1 MTASP
6 RRVRG
11 LLVLCIPLVFV
22 LGGCTVGPN
31 YARPSIQVPAA
42 YRGSPTPVS
51 PQSASSVSIAAVSAL
66 DVFGDEALQRLL
78 THGLTDNFDVRI
90 AAARVT
96 EAEAS
101 LRVTRADQYPSVDG
115 EVEALGQRTGV
126 VAQGARR
133 TFTGMGFGAA
143 AAWQLD
149 FWGRYRRATEAA
161 RAELAA
167 TEWGRRAVIATLVS
181 DLANAYFTLRA
192 LDDELEV
199 SRRTLDSRRESL
211 RLTEIREQGGVTS
224 LVDVRQ
230 AQQLVYDANSE
241 IVTLEREL
249 EQQENLISVL
259 IGSNPQP
266 IERAAETLTPPT
278 ADVPAG
284 LPSSLLEQRPDI
296 QEAEQQLIAANA
308 QIGVARAAYF
318 PSIALTGSAGVQSAA
333 LSALLSG
340 ASGVWTAT
348 AALTQPIFTAGR
360 TRAQVGIAEAQHEE
374 RLLGYQQVIQRA
386 FREVSDSL
394 VDYRRRREF
403 REQQTLLLDAA
414 RDTRRLV
421 DIRYQGGAASYLE
434 VLDADTRLFSAELT
448 VADAQLRER
457 SAFIE
462 IYRALGGG
470 WR

>member
-11 LLVLCIPLVFV
+11 LLVLCIPLVSL

-31 YARPSIQVPAA
+31 YARPPIQVPTA
-42 YRGSPTPVS
+42 YRGSTTPAS
-51 PQSASSVSIAAVSAL
+51 PQSSSIAEVSSL

-78 THGLTDNFDVRI
+78 KQGLADNFDVRI

-101 LRVTRADQYPSVDG
+101 LGVTRADQFPSVDG
-115 EVEALGQRTGV
+115 EVEGFGQRTA
-126 VAQGARR
+126 VAAPGARR
-133 TFTGMGFGAA
+133 TFAGMGFGAA

-230 AQQLVYDANSE
+230 AQQLVYDASSE
-241 IVTLEREL
+241 IVTLEREI

-259 IGSNPQP
+259 IGSNPKP
-266 IERAAETLTPPT
+266 IERAADTLSPLA

-333 LSALLSG
+333 LSALLTG

-348 AALTQPIFTAGR
+348 VALTQPIFTAGR
-360 TRAQVGIAEAQHEE
+360 TRAQVGIAEAQREE

-394 VDYRRRREF
+394 VDYRRRRDF

-414 RDTRRLV
+414 RDARRLV

-448 VADAQLRER
+448 LADAQLRER
-457 SAFIE
+457 SAFVE